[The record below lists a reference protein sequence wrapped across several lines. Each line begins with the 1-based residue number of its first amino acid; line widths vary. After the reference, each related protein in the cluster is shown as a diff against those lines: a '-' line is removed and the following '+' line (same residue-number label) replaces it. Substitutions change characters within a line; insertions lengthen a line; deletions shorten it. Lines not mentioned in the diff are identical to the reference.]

1 MKVRYFKRTGGV
13 IGLTIILGAMTTA
26 SINAFADDVTD
37 RVTARHPVA
46 GVLSADGDELWIANR
61 RGGSVTRLDLERLE
75 VVDEYR
81 IAREPTD
88 LQRFGDELLI
98 TDFASHELVGFQV
111 TDETPKVRFRVPVA
125 KYPMRVVVDETR
137 RRGWITSLWSRRL
150 TIVDLKTD
158 PPAVVKTIDLP
169 FAPES
174 QTLLDQNTLVV
185 ADAFGG
191 RIAIVDCEKL
201 QVRAI
206 HEIPAHNITDLV
218 VDDGRLWMTHQILTD
233 TAHTTAQNIRWGV
246 LMTNA
251 VRSLV
256 VADWTDP
263 KTDILENSRLTRL
276 GGDIGGGAS
285 DPEALARHG
294 DDWLVCLGG
303 IDKLAICSSDWN
315 AVQRLPVGSR
325 PVDVLVDPKRNRA
338 MVLNQLSDSVS
349 VIDLGEQIDLDEP
362 TVTATIPLGPER
374 KLSAKD
380 RGERLFHSGRLSHQ
394 GWLSCQSCHPKG
406 HTNNGLA
413 DTLGDGAYGDPKRV
427 LSLGGVAD
435 TNDWAW
441 NGSVREL
448 TEQMRKSVET
458 TMRGGSIN
466 PATAG
471 DLATYLFTLDFAPS
485 LIDARGLRTDSEIQ
499 NQIEKGRQVF
509 QSQGCATCHVP
520 SFTYTT
526 DGTFDVGLQDT
537 VGNRKFSPPSLRG
550 VSQRDLFL
558 HDGRAK
564 SLEEVF
570 STWHHQLDAPLNP
583 ENLRNLVTF
592 LQSL

>member
-1 MKVRYFKRTGGV
+1 MNRLLIFFFW
-13 IGLTIILGAMTTA
+13 MTTGTVCSAQVSA
-26 SINAFADDVTD
+26 SEDVSD

-46 GVLSADGDELWIANR
+46 AVVSADGSGVWIANR
-61 RGGSVTRLDLERLE
+61 RGGSVSRLDSERLE
-75 VVDEYR
+75 VVGEYH

-88 LQRFGDELLI
+88 LQRFGDEYLV
-98 TDFASHELVGFQV
+98 TDFQSHELIGFQV
-111 TDETPKVRFRVPVA
+111 RDETPIVRFRVPVA
-125 KYPMRVVVDETR
+125 KYPVRVAVEEQRSLGFV
-137 RRGWITSLWSRRL
+137 TSLWSRRL
-150 TIVDLKTD
+150 SVVNLDAN
-158 PPAVVKTIDLP
+158 PPNVLKTIDLP

-174 QTLLDQNTLVV
+174 QTFLDDNTLVV

-191 RIAIVDCEKL
+191 RLAVVSCDDWQI
-201 QVRAI
+201 RAI
-206 HEIPAHNITDLV
+206 HDIPAHNITDMIV
-218 VDDGRLWMTHQILTD
+218 RDGRLWLTHQILTD

-251 VRSLV
+251 VRSL
-256 VADWTDP
+256 AITDWIDP
-263 KTDILENSRLTRL
+263 ESNILEDSRLVRL

-285 DPEALARHG
+285 DPEALVPFK

-303 IDKLAICSSDWN
+303 IDKLAICSPDWN
-315 AVQRLPVGSR
+315 AVQRLSVGSR
-325 PVDVLVDPKRNRA
+325 PVEVIVDSKHDRA
-338 MVLNQLSDSVS
+338 VVLNQLSDSMTIVDLAEQA
-349 VIDLGEQIDLDEP
+349 VIK
-362 TVTATIPLGPER
+362 TVPLGPPR
-374 KLSAKD
+374 TLSAKD
-380 RGERLFHSGRLSHQ
+380 RGERLFHSGRLSHV
-394 GWLSCQSCHPKG
+394 GWMSCQSCHPDG

-458 TMRGGSIN
+458 TMRGGTIT
-466 PATAG
+466 AETAG

-485 LIDARGLRTDSEIQ
+485 LIDARDARNDPDIQ
-499 NQIEKGRQVF
+499 KQIEKGRAVF
-509 QSQGCATCHVP
+509 QSQGCAECHVP

-526 DGTFDVGLQDT
+526 DGAYDVGLHDT

-550 VSQRDLFL
+550 VSQRDRWL
-558 HDGRAK
+558 HDGRAT

-570 STWHHQLDAPLNP
+570 SEWHHQLETPLNP
-583 ENLRNLVTF
+583 ENLRNLVVF

>member
-1 MKVRYFKRTGGV
+1 MIRLLMILG
-13 IGLTIILGAMTTA
+13 GLTTT
-26 SINAFADDVTD
+26 SINAIADDVSS
-37 RVTARHPVA
+37 RKMARHPVA
-46 GVLSADGDELWIANR
+46 GVMSADGDTVWIANR
-61 RGGSVTRLDLERLE
+61 RGGSVSQLDLERLD
-75 VVDEYR
+75 VIGEYQ

-88 LQRFGDELLI
+88 IQRFGEHYLM
-98 TDFASHELVGFQV
+98 TDFKSHELIGFQV
-111 TDETPKVRFRVPVA
+111 SQGTPTVRFRVPVA
-125 KYPMRVVVDETR
+125 KYPVRVVVDEKR
-137 RRGWITSLWSRRL
+137 RLAFVTSLWSRRL
-150 TIVDLKTD
+150 SVVDLKAD
-158 PPAVVKTIDLP
+158 LPAVVKTIDLP

-174 QTLLDQNTLVV
+174 QTQLDENTLIV

-191 RIAIVDCEKL
+191 RLAIVDCDEL
-201 QVRAI
+201 QIRAI

-218 VDDGRLWMTHQILTD
+218 VHDGRLWLTHQILTD
-233 TAHTTAQNIRWGV
+233 TAQTTAQNIRWGV

-256 VADWTDP
+256 IGDWTNP
-263 KTDILENSRLTRL
+263 ETDILKNSQLVRL

-285 DPEALARHG
+285 DPESLVRFG

-303 IDKLAICSSDWN
+303 IDKLAICSPDWN

-325 PVDVLVDPKRNRA
+325 PVDVFVDRKRNRA
-338 MVLNQLSDSVS
+338 VVLNELSDSVT
-349 VIDLGEQIDLDEP
+349 VIDLAEQVVVK
-362 TVTATIPLGPER
+362 TVPLGQMR
-374 KLSAKD
+374 KLSARE
-380 RGERLFHSGRLSHQ
+380 RGERLFHSGRLSHA
-394 GWLSCQSCHPKG
+394 GWMSCQSCHPKG

-427 LSLGGVAD
+427 LPLGGVAD

-441 NGSVREL
+441 NGLVREL

-458 TMRGGSIN
+458 TMRGGAIN
-466 PATAG
+466 AATAG

-485 LIDARGLRTDSEIQ
+485 LIDARGLRMDSEIQ
-499 NQIEKGRQVF
+499 TQIENGRQVF
-509 QSQGCATCHVP
+509 QSQGCAECHVP

-526 DGTFDVGLQDT
+526 DGTFDVGLHDT

-550 VSQRDLFL
+550 VSQRDRLL
-558 HDGRAK
+558 HDGRAR
-564 SLEEVF
+564 SLEKVF
-570 STWHHQLDAPLNP
+570 SDWHHQLDTPLNP